1 MEWGI
6 AQDTVMVEL
15 VDTGRGNV
23 ADGLLPTL
31 RVTFKIPIY
40 KKNVKI
46 SDTYGYLSVSLAQA
60 GELVIMQRGMRKR
73 FQSHHVRVFYFNLPV
88 VGGREEGPWDGST
101 LPGQFP

>member
-40 KKNVKI
+40 KKKM
-46 SDTYGYLSVSLAQA
+46 SK
-60 GELVIMQRGMRKR
+60 RGA
-73 FQSHHVRVFYFNLPV
+73 P
-88 VGGREEGPWDGST
+88 
-101 LPGQFP
+101 

>member
-31 RVTFKIPIY
+31 RVTFKIPI
-40 KKNVKI
+40 
-46 SDTYGYLSVSLAQA
+46 
-60 GELVIMQRGMRKR
+60 
-73 FQSHHVRVFYFNLPV
+73 
-88 VGGREEGPWDGST
+88 
-101 LPGQFP
+101 